1 MFPHIYIYRKFLYTV
16 CFSLGNPIKAMKYPP
31 HCRQSPCKSQFTT
44 MYKQCKLERIVARPR
59 IKRVSPTPTI
69 DDLIVNASRASFCT
83 MHVQSATGRSN
94 QLLVP
99 STMYCCTAVD
109 LHTSSYRAAC
119 FITSFNFL
127 LTRIDISVTSRSR
140 DARVSRIHVA
150 RTLDQSIGISLR
162 ETLRSFLFMGH
173 GNRKRFFL

>member
-1 MFPHIYIYRKFLYTV
+1 MFPHIYIYRRFLYTV

-31 HCRQSPCKSQFTT
+31 HCRQPPCKSQFTT
-44 MYKQCKLERIVARPR
+44 MYKPCKLERIGRLVARPR

-69 DDLIVNASRASFCT
+69 DDLVNASRASFCT

-109 LHTSSYRAAC
+109 LHTSPYRAAC

-140 DARVSRIHVA
+140 DARVSRCAYVGLVHRDIVK
-150 RTLDQSIGISLR
+150 R